1 VPEGL
6 TVLPVSGLPEV
17 APGDDLAALIVS
29 GVTAAG
35 LEIVDGDVIVVSSK
49 VASKALGL
57 VAADRTAA
65 VAVATRRVVA
75 ERALDDGRVT
85 RVVESAAGPVMAA
98 GGVDAS
104 NTGDLAGVLL
114 LPEDPDAVCVSLL
127 ERLRVAFEV
136 NRLGVILS
144 DTSGRP
150 WRMGQ
155 VDFALGAAG
164 LCVVD
169 DLRGSSDADGRT
181 LAVTTRAIG
190 DEVAAAADLVKG
202 KAAGVPV
209 ALVRGVGE
217 FVTGSVGEQGGRSLV
232 RTGPEDWFA
241 TGAAEAVRAA
251 LGVAP
256 GSDLAEQVGIPSVSE
271 EPVVVRVRRAVAVAL
286 AGQARDEGVGVDVG
300 EDVLLVS
307 GGDPVDRG
315 ILAAR
320 IRVAL
325 WGEGFASSIEP
336 AASRGA
342 EAVTVRILPR

>member
-6 TVLPVSGLPEV
+6 SVLPVPGLPEV
-17 APGDDLAALIVS
+17 VPGHDLATLIVS

-35 LEIVDGDVIVVSSK
+35 LDVVDGDVLVVSSK
-49 VASKALGL
+49 VASKSLGL
-57 VAADRTAA
+57 VAPDRATA
-65 VAVATRRVVA
+65 VAAATRRVVA

-98 GGVDAS
+98 AGVDAS
-104 NTGDLAGVLL
+104 NTGGLDGVLL
-114 LPEDPDAVCVSLL
+114 LPENPDGVCVSLL

-136 NRLGVILS
+136 DRLAVVLS

-169 DLRGSSDADGRT
+169 DLRGVSDADGRT
-181 LAVTTRAIG
+181 LSVTTRAIA

-209 ALVRGVGE
+209 ALVRGVAE
-217 FVTGSVGEQGGRSLV
+217 FVTGSLGEDGGRSLV
-232 RTGPEDWFA
+232 RTGREDWFA
-241 TGAAEAVRAA
+241 TGAAEAVREA

-256 GSDLAEQVGIPSVSE
+256 GSELAERVGIPSISE
-271 EPVVVRVRRAVAVAL
+271 ESVAARVRRAVAVAL
-286 AGQARDEGVGVDVG
+286 AARGLDDGVAVDVG
-300 EDVLLVS
+300 EDAVVVI
-307 GGDPVDRG
+307 GGEPVDRG
-315 ILAAR
+315 IVAAR
-320 IRVAL
+320 IGVAL

-336 AASRGA
+336 AAQRGSDS
-342 EAVTVRILPR
+342 VRVLVLAR

>member
-127 ERLRVAFEV
+127 ERLRVSFEV

-181 LAVTTRAIG
+181 LSVTTRAIG

-307 GGDPVDRG
+307 GGDPIDRG

>member
-6 TVLPVSGLPEV
+6 SVLPVPGLPEV
-17 APGDDLAALIVS
+17 VPGNDLASLIVS
-29 GVTAAG
+29 RVTAAG
-35 LEIVDGDVIVVSSK
+35 LDVVDGDVLVVSSK
-49 VASKALGL
+49 VASKSLGL
-57 VAADRTAA
+57 VAADRETAVRA
-65 VAVATRRVVA
+65 ATRRVVA
-75 ERALDDGRVT
+75 ERSIDGGRVT

-98 GGVDAS
+98 AGVDAS
-104 NTGDLAGVLL
+104 NTGALGGVLL
-114 LPEDPDAVCVSLL
+114 LPEDPDGVCASLL
-127 ERLRVAFEV
+127 GRLQAAFEV
-136 NRLGVILS
+136 QRLAVVLS

-169 DLRGSSDADGRT
+169 DLRGVSDADGRT
-181 LAVTTRAIG
+181 LSVTTRAVA

-202 KAAGVPV
+202 KAAGLPV
-209 ALVRGVGE
+209 ALVRGVAE
-217 FVTGSVGEQGGRSLV
+217 FVTGSVGEVGGRSLV

-256 GSDLAEQVGIPSVSE
+256 GSELAEQVGIPSISD
-271 EPVVVRVRRAVAVAL
+271 EPVAARVRRGVAVAL
-286 AGQARDEGVGVDVG
+286 AARELDDGVGVDVG
-300 EDVLLVS
+300 TDAVVVT

-315 ILAAR
+315 IVAAR
-320 IRVAL
+320 IGVAL

-336 AASRGA
+336 AAQRGSDS
-342 EAVTVRILPR
+342 VRVLVLAR

>member
-1 VPEGL
+1 MPERL
-6 TVLPVSGLPEV
+6 SVLPIPGLPEV
-17 APGDDLAALIVS
+17 VPGDDLAALIVS
-29 GVTAAG
+29 GLTTAG
-35 LEIVDGDVIVVSSK
+35 IDVEDGDVLVVSSK

-57 VAADRTAA
+57 VAADRVAA
-65 VAVATRRVVA
+65 VAAATRRVVA

-98 GGVDAS
+98 AGVDAS
-104 NTGDLAGVLL
+104 NTGALDGVLL
-114 LPEDPDAVCVSLL
+114 LPENPDEVCASLL

-136 NRLGVILS
+136 DRLAVVLS

-164 LCVVD
+164 LFVVD
-169 DLRGSSDADGRT
+169 DLRGASDADGRT
-181 LAVTTRAIG
+181 LSVTTRAIA

-209 ALVRGVGE
+209 ALVRGVEE
-217 FVTGSVGEQGGRSLV
+217 FVTGSVGEPGARALV
-232 RTGPEDWFA
+232 RTGPEDWFS

-256 GSDLAEQVGIPSVSE
+256 GSEVAERVGIPSISD
-271 EPVVVRVRRAVAVAL
+271 EPVAVRVRRAVAVAL
-286 AGQARDEGVGVDVG
+286 AGQALDEGLGVDVG
-300 EDVLLVS
+300 EDALLVT

-315 ILAAR
+315 ILATR
-320 IRVAL
+320 IGVAL
-325 WGEGFASSIEP
+325 WGEGFAPSIES
-336 AASRGA
+336 AAGRGA
-342 EAVTVRILPR
+342 EAVTVRMRPR